1 MRRLASGYKK
11 RFGNLFAYDVED
23 EIARYKEY
31 RDRVKPYVVDQVA
44 FLKPIKEADAHILV
58 EGANAL
64 MLNIDAGTYPFVTS
78 SNTGLGGVL
87 TSLPLGWRS
96 ISDVI
101 GVVKA
106 YTTRVGSGPFPTEQ
120 LNEHGEQLQTVGR
133 EFGATTSRKRR
144 CGWLDL
150 VVARYSTRS
159 TNDFDTVKIATA
171 YVYKG
176 TELQSFPANL
186 DVLAQVEVKYQV
198 LPGWKR
204 STVGTRS
211 FEELPENARK
221 YVLFIEEFLG
231 LKVAYIGTGPGRESM
246 IIR

>member
-1 MRRLASGYKK
+1 M
-11 RFGNLFAYDVED
+11 
-23 EIARYKEY
+23 
-31 RDRVKPYVVDQVA
+31 
-44 FLKPIKEADAHILV
+44 
-58 EGANAL
+58 
-64 MLNIDAGTYPFVTS
+64 
-78 SNTGLGGVL
+78 L

-150 VVARYSTRS
+150 VVARYSHEVNQYTS
-159 TNDFDTVKIATA
+159 LNLSKLDVLDDFDTVKIATA
-171 YVYKG
+171 YFYKG

-204 STVGTRS
+204 SIVGTRS